1 MKSWQLKPLY
11 LRQKAQKKCMD
22 LREINMEVTAF
33 LNECGYE
40 GEGGVKEGL
49 DSWWMVVPFIEIKNM
64 GKSVGA
70 DEVGKDELDVLIL
83 CI

>member
-1 MKSWQLKPLY
+1 
-11 LRQKAQKKCMD
+11 MD
-22 LREINMEVTAF
+22 LREINMEVTDF

-70 DEVGKDELDVLIL
+70 DEVGKDPNGLN
-83 CI
+83 

>member
-33 LNECGYE
+33 EVPPIPIKAYLLIEVTLPLNVTDVNAVLAKAYP
-40 GEGGVKEGL
+40 L
-49 DSWWMVVPFIEIKNM
+49 I
-64 GKSVGA
+64 SVMLPGITT
-70 DEVGKDELDVLIL
+70 EVNLV
-83 CI
+83 